1 MNLGRIKFTVQQH
14 EDLEQEF
21 ALKLET
27 AKRAGNETRTLFT
40 ERERLRKATLDKITA
55 EVAKQH
61 ELCVARYAGVV
72 QA

>member
-1 MNLGRIKFTVQQH
+1 MNLGRIKFAIQQF
-14 EDLEQEF
+14 EDVEQDY
-21 ALKLET
+21 ALKIET

-55 EVAKQH
+55 EVAKQN
-61 ELCVARYAGVV
+61 ELCVARFAGVV